1 MYQTLE
7 HTSPSRRSGYSKAHL
22 LAFVVNS
29 LEIMVV
35 AFSSRRIV
43 DRWVCGLE
51 SALSCLTTDWTGWS
65 RREGEPFHTFN
76 TYVFSAHSMPRNWAN
91 VGISPGLTYSSLIF
105 PNLLHWTWKKAFI
118 LTPQRHWGTPDY
130 GLANWAGGHVKQIRY
145 PHKSQHLVTL
155 SFAPSPRNAV
165 RFIHMNTECWASSK
179 VGVAS
184 FVTQY

>member
-1 MYQTLE
+1 MKTTSDNNLLLLKPQGHLYSRPDLLLPLTLPMYQTLE

-43 DRWVCGLE
+43 GRWVCGLE

-76 TYVFSAHSMPRNWAN
+76 TYVFSAHSVPRNWANN
-91 VGISPGLTYSSLIF
+91 VGISPGLTYISLIF
-105 PNLLHWTWKKAFI
+105 PNLLH
-118 LTPQRHWGTPDY
+118 
-130 GLANWAGGHVKQIRY
+130 
-145 PHKSQHLVTL
+145 
-155 SFAPSPRNAV
+155 
-165 RFIHMNTECWASSK
+165 
-179 VGVAS
+179 
-184 FVTQY
+184 